1 MAQRHNFRN
10 LKIYNRGMDLAVAVY
25 QLSKSWPKE
34 EQYGLTNQVRRSA
47 FSIPSNIAEGSAKSS
62 NRDFKR
68 YLEIALGSAFEAET
82 QLRIAERLEM
92 GDYQK
97 INDLILEIQ
106 EEQRMLGSLIDKLKA
121 KLSDSTKNG

>member
-1 MAQRHNFRN
+1 
-10 LKIYNRGMDLAVAVY
+10 MDLAVAVY